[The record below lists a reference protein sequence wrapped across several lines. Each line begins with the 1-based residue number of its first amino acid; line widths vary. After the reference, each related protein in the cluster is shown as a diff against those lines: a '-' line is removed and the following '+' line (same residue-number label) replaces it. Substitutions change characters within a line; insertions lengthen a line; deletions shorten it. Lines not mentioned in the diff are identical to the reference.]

1 MYGSGRCVSESK
13 RIVHSQFKDIKINII
28 MQNNIFLGGSDPLLG
43 VQPNYFKSGGVEE
56 ELARIQAMQ
65 QQLDQKKLEIANAR
79 QNISGTQQTSR
90 TPVWDEIDKIVSDLS
105 DSDLDYLNSNEEYQK
120 SNQVVMAIL
129 QREQL
134 RMMRPIVEGTKDGK
148 EALEA
153 HLSLVKKLRKEAA
166 NESDKAM
173 SLFKEYTEH
182 YADMPYAEFLKM
194 KRKTQK

>member
-1 MYGSGRCVSESK
+1 
-13 RIVHSQFKDIKINII
+13 

-56 ELARIQAMQ
+56 ELTRIQAMQ

-79 QNISGTQQTSR
+79 QNISGTQLTSR

-105 DSDLDYLNSNEEYQK
+105 DSDLDYLNSNEEFQK
-120 SNQVVMAIL
+120 SNQVVMSIL

-134 RMMRPIVEGTKDGK
+134 RMMRPVVEGTKDGK

-153 HLSLVKKLRKEAA
+153 HLALVKKLRKEAA
-166 NESDKAM
+166 NESDKTM

-182 YADMPYAEFLKM
+182 YADKPYAEFLKM

>member
-1 MYGSGRCVSESK
+1 
-13 RIVHSQFKDIKINII
+13 

-79 QNISGTQQTSR
+79 QNISGTQLTSR

-105 DSDLDYLNSNEEYQK
+105 DSDLDYLNSNEEFQK

-134 RMMRPIVEGTKDGK
+134 RMMRPVVEGTKDGK

-166 NESDKAM
+166 NESDKTM

-182 YADMPYAEFLKM
+182 YADKPYVEFLKM